1 MYINT
6 VFNKELCV
14 SYVYDTR
21 IHRTF
26 QTKLLVWTVTTQITA
41 YTDSDNIRKPE
52 VCGKK
57 KNKIMEKWDFFLH
70 FVRSL
75 GKNPAGSHSLKWYDE
90 YCLFFWSAGCN
101 KITLFCKVQNP
112 KIACGGIIFSSHIYN
127 KRSLSPLTHS

>member
-57 KNKIMEKWDFFLH
+57 QKQKQKMDKWDFFLH

-75 GKNPAGSHSLKWYDE
+75 GKNPAGSHCLKWYDE
-90 YCLFFWSAGCN
+90 YCLFLERCN

-112 KIACGGIIFSSHIYN
+112 KIAWGYYFSSLIYN
-127 KRSLSPLTHS
+127 KPSLSPLVHS